1 MAPIVA
7 RASVM
12 LDIGAHIGSQSLMSA
27 RVNPRCQI
35 LAFEAQEPM
44 YRLLRKNL
52 EENELLNI
60 VEARNVAMGHV
71 CHPHVGTAN
80 FVEDLGVRYPDCA
93 YGGSETFNLGGIGLC
108 GRSAREAAFVV
119 PMVSVD
125 SLGLPRVGYMK
136 IDVEGFEPLV
146 ILGAQE
152 TITRCKPVIMFEAC
166 ILALE
171 TLS

>member
-1 MAPIVA
+1 MAPIDA

-60 VEARNVAMGHV
+60 VEARNVAVGHACV
-71 CHPHVGTAN
+71 PPAGGHRELRGRFGCPAGIPTAPMAAARPSTWGGLGCVG
-80 FVEDLGVRYPDCA
+80 R
-93 YGGSETFNLGGIGLC
+93 
-108 GRSAREAAFVV
+108 ARER
-119 PMVSVD
+119 PH
-125 SLGLPRVGYMK
+125 LWCPW
-136 IDVEGFEPLV
+136 
-146 ILGAQE
+146 
-152 TITRCKPVIMFEAC
+152 
-166 ILALE
+166 
-171 TLS
+171 